1 MSAKP
6 RLYKIARRNG
16 RSTSNVTVATVL
28 DLAASLGSDFP
39 LEKSATWPEITDRGF
54 PVLPENTSTPVLPE
68 ADAANGAPTGAPARA
83 DLRPE
88 NINDAVIRLAGNSQD
103 GIQTAGAFLARLA
116 GRSAQEVMTY
126 MTIPATISG
135 GPSIFQVRIGTG
147 EVLSAGDEADFLVA
161 FYQHSYQDHL
171 DFLKEGGVLLYDSDN
186 VEPNLDDKRFVY
198 VGVPI
203 TGLTVEALGGTAKDK
218 GKNIFV
224 LGLIA
229 KIFSLDVE
237 KLATLI
243 KEKFAGK
250 DQSIVNTALMAFQA
264 GYAYPVGN
272 VLTKHYRF
280 EHIPRASGR
289 AQITMDGNQA
299 LAYGLI
305 AAGVRYGAGY
315 PITPWSSIMET
326 LRRELPKYGGIFV
339 QAEDELGAVSLALG
353 FSYSGYLAITG
364 SAGPGISLKTE
375 AIGWASMAEIPLIIC
390 NIQRGGPSTGL
401 PTNVEQSDLHQAI
414 FGSHGDSPRV
424 VLAASTVE
432 DCFYIA
438 IEAARIAR
446 KYSTPVF
453 ILSDTSLATRIEAF
467 DEPDLSKLMVD
478 PKPDLTPRQTFKPY
492 PIDQITQHVPPGT
505 RILDGKYPLLAGLE
519 HDEMGHPTGSPKLHM
534 AMTAKRRNK
543 LRKLAEEIPVPEVY
557 GDQEG
562 DTLLVGWGSTYGP
575 IHDAVKMGREHGEQ
589 MGALHLRHVHPLPN
603 GLEKIFAKYKRI
615 VTVEMNDQGV
625 YGFGQLAT
633 ILRARYCEPK
643 ITSFTKTDGLTFRV
657 KEILDG
663 VFKGKSFLARHIP
676 REGAEVIHQAGAEN
690 VKTLKEVVPQGVG

>member
-1 MSAKP
+1 MGDPVNPDITA
-6 RLYKIARRNG
+6 
-16 RSTSNVTVATVL
+16 VQ
-28 DLAASLGSDFP
+28 
-39 LEKSATWPEITDRGF
+39 KSAT
-54 PVLPENTSTPVLPE
+54 
-68 ADAANGAPTGAPARA
+68 ADKPASPTAAPAPDRA

-88 NINDAVIRLAGNSQD
+88 NIQDAVIRLAGNSQD

-116 GRSAQEVMTY
+116 GRSDQDVMTY

-135 GPSIFQVRIGTG
+135 GPSIFQVRIGSG

-161 FYQHSYQDHL
+161 FYQHSYQDHIG
-171 DFLKEGGVLLYDSDN
+171 FVREGGVLLYDSDN

-224 LGLIA
+224 LGLIT

-237 KLATLI
+237 KLKKLI
-243 KEKFAGK
+243 SEKFAGK
-250 DQSIVNTALMAFQA
+250 DESIVNTALMAFQA
-264 GYAYPVGN
+264 GYAYPVGK
-272 VLTKHYRF
+272 VLTHHYQF
-280 EHIPRASGR
+280 EKFEKKAGAR

-315 PITPWSSIMET
+315 PITPWSSVMET

-353 FSYSGYLAITG
+353 FSYSGYLAVTG

-375 AIGWASMAEIPLIIC
+375 AIGWASMAEIPLLIC

-401 PTNVEQSDLHQAI
+401 PTNVEQSDLHQELYD
-414 FGSHGDSPRV
+414 GHGANPRV

-478 PKPDLTPRQTFKPY
+478 PKPDLTPRDGGFKPY
-492 PIDQITQHVPPGT
+492 DLERITQHVPPGT
-505 RILDGKYPLLAGLE
+505 IMRDGKYPLIGGLE

-562 DTLLVGWGSTYGP
+562 DTLLVGRGSTYGP
-575 IHDAVKMGREHGEQ
+575 IHVAVVMAREQGEKC
-589 MGALHLRHVHPLPN
+589 GGLHLRHLHPLPN
-603 GLEKIFAKYKRI
+603 GLEKIFEKFKRI

-633 ILRARYCEPK
+633 ILSARYCEPK
-643 ITSFTKTDGLTFRV
+643 ITSFTKTDGLT
-657 KEILDG
+657 I
-663 VFKGKSFLARHIP
+663 
-676 REGAEVIHQAGAEN
+676 
-690 VKTLKEVVPQGVG
+690 

>member
-1 MSAKP
+1 M
-6 RLYKIARRNG
+6 
-16 RSTSNVTVATVL
+16 
-28 DLAASLGSDFP
+28 
-39 LEKSATWPEITDRGF
+39 
-54 PVLPENTSTPVLPE
+54 
-68 ADAANGAPTGAPARA
+68 
-83 DLRPE
+83 
-88 NINDAVIRLAGNSQD
+88 IRLAGNSQD

-116 GRSAQEVMTY
+116 GRSEHDVMTY

-135 GPSIFQVRIGTG
+135 GPSIFQVRIGSG

-161 FYQHSYQDHL
+161 FYQHSYQDHIG
-171 DFLKEGGVLLYDSDN
+171 FLREGGVMLYDSDN

-224 LGLIA
+224 LGLIS
-229 KIFSLDVE
+229 KIFNLDVE
-237 KLATLI
+237 KLKRI
-243 KEKFAGK
+243 ISEKFAGK
-250 DQSIVNTALMAFQA
+250 DESIVNTALMAFQA

-305 AAGVRYGAGY
+305 AGGVRFGAGY
-315 PITPWSSIMET
+315 PITPWSSVMET

-339 QAEDELGAVSLALG
+339 QAEDELASVSIALG
-353 FSYSGYLAITG
+353 CSYSGYLAVTG
-364 SAGPGISLKTE
+364 SAGPGISLKAE
-375 AIGWASMAEIPLIIC
+375 AIGWASMAEIPLVIC

-424 VLAASTVE
+424 VLAAASVE

-478 PKPDLTPRQTFKPY
+478 PKPDLTPRQTHQAVSDRSNHAARPA
-492 PIDQITQHVPPGT
+492 GT

-562 DTLLVGWGSTYGP
+562 DIDRRLGINLRPDPRRGHTGATTKEKKSARYICAISIHCRTGSR
-575 IHDAVKMGREHGEQ
+575 KFSQ
-589 MGALHLRHVHPLPN
+589 
-603 GLEKIFAKYKRI
+603 KFKRI

-663 VFKGKSFLARHIP
+663 VFKGKSFPARHIP
-676 REGAEVIHQAGAEN
+676 RDGAEVQHHGTAP
-690 VKTLKEVVPQGVG
+690 KM

>member
-1 MSAKP
+1 MGEPANP
-6 RLYKIARRNG
+6 
-16 RSTSNVTVATVL
+16 
-28 DLAASLGSDFP
+28 DLTAVQAPAS
-39 LEKSATWPEITDRGF
+39 
-54 PVLPENTSTPVLPE
+54 
-68 ADAANGAPTGAPARA
+68 APTPAAERA

-88 NINDAVIRLAGNSQD
+88 NIQDAVIRLAGNSQD
-103 GIQTAGAFLARLA
+103 GIQSAGAFLARLA
-116 GRSAQEVMTY
+116 GRSDQDVMTY
-126 MTIPATISG
+126 MTIPSTISG
-135 GPSIFQVRIGTG
+135 GPSLFQVRIGTG
-147 EVLSAGDEADFLVA
+147 EVLSSGDEADFLVA
-161 FYQHSYQDHL
+161 FYQHSYQDNI

-229 KIFSLDVE
+229 KIFNLDVE
-237 KLATLI
+237 KLKKIIT
-243 KEKFAGK
+243 EKFVGK
-250 DQSIVNTALMAFQA
+250 DVSIVNTAMMAFQA
-264 GYAYPVGN
+264 GYAFPVGK
-272 VLTKHYRF
+272 VLTHRYQF
-280 EHIPRASGR
+280 EHIPKTGGR

-299 LAYGLI
+299 IAYGLI
-305 AAGVRYGAGY
+305 AGGVRYGAGY
-315 PITPWSSIMET
+315 PITPWSSIMEI
-326 LRRELPKYGGIFV
+326 LRSEFPKYGGIFV

-353 FSYSGYLAITG
+353 FSYSGYLAVTG
-364 SAGPGISLKTE
+364 SAGPGISLKSE
-375 AIGWASMAEIPLIIC
+375 AIGWASMAEIPIIVC

-446 KYSTPVF
+446 KYSTPVL

-478 PKPDLTPRQTFKPY
+478 PKPDLTPREGGFKPY
-492 PIDQITQHVPPGT
+492 DLDRITQHVPPGT
-505 RILDGKYPLLAGLE
+505 RMLDGKYPLVTGLE

-534 AMTAKRRNK
+534 AMTAKRRKK
-543 LRKLAEEIPVPEVY
+543 LQELAEEIPVPEVY
-557 GDQEG
+557 GDQKG

-575 IHDAVKMGREHGEQ
+575 IHDAAKLAREHGEKI
-589 MGALHLRHVHPLPN
+589 GALHLRHIHPLPN
-603 GLEKIFAKYKRI
+603 GLEKIFAKFKRI
-615 VTVEMNDQGV
+615 VVVEMNDQGV

-633 ILRARYCEPK
+633 ILRARFCEPK
-643 ITSFTKTDGLTFRV
+643 IQSVTKTDGLTFRV
-657 KEILDG
+657 KEILQG
-663 VFKGKSFLARHIP
+663 VFPGEFVSTRGYSPNRPVSSNGDQDIGLAR
-676 REGAEVIHQAGAEN
+676 AESIS
-690 VKTLKEVVPQGVG
+690 QGVG

>member
-1 MSAKP
+1 MADPISP
-6 RLYKIARRNG
+6 
-16 RSTSNVTVATVL
+16 SPVA
-28 DLAASLGSDFP
+28 
-39 LEKSATWPEITDRGF
+39 
-54 PVLPENTSTPVLPE
+54 PE
-68 ADAANGAPTGAPARA
+68 AGMVPNTPGPERA

-88 NINDAVIRLAGNSQD
+88 NIQDAVIRLAGNSQD

-116 GRSAQEVMTY
+116 GRSDQDVMTY

-135 GPSIFQVRIGTG
+135 GPSIFQVRIGSG
-147 EVLSAGDEADFLVA
+147 EVLSPGDEADFLVA
-161 FYQHSYQDHL
+161 FYQHSYQDHIG
-171 DFLKEGGVLLYDSDN
+171 FLREGGVLLYDSDN
-186 VEPNLDDKRFVY
+186 VEPNVDDKRFVY

-229 KIFSLDVE
+229 KIFNLDVE
-237 KLATLI
+237 KLKKLI
-243 KEKFAGK
+243 TEKFGGK

-280 EHIPRASGR
+280 HHIPKISGR

-364 SAGPGISLKTE
+364 SAGPGISLKAE
-375 AIGWASMAEIPLIIC
+375 AIGWASMAEIPLIVC

-424 VLAASTVE
+424 VLAAASVE

-446 KYSTPVF
+446 EYSTPVF

-467 DEPDLSKLMVD
+467 DEPVLSKLMVD
-478 PKPDLTPRQTFKPY
+478 PKPDLTPRETFKPY

-543 LRKLAEEIPVPEVY
+543 LRKLAEELPMPEVY

-562 DTLLVGWGSTYGP
+562 DTLMVGWGSTYGP
-575 IHDAVKMGREHGEQ
+575 IHDAVKMARDQGEKI
-589 MGALHLRHVHPLPN
+589 GALHLRHIHPLPN
-603 GLEKIFAKYKRI
+603 GLEKIWPKFRRI
-615 VTVEMNDQGV
+615 VTVEMNDQGL

-643 ITSFTKTDGLTFRV
+643 IESVTKTDGLTFRV

-663 VFKGKSFLARHIP
+663 VFKGRPFARTIP
-676 REGAEVIHQAGAEN
+676 RDGVATVHQDTGAEN
-690 VKTLKEVVPQGVG
+690 VKSLREVVPQGVG

>member
-1 MSAKP
+1 MSDSLNLESSAP
-6 RLYKIARRNG
+6 P
-16 RSTSNVTVATVL
+16 AT
-28 DLAASLGSDFP
+28 A
-39 LEKSATWPEITDRGF
+39 SATE
-54 PVLPENTSTPVLPE
+54 
-68 ADAANGAPTGAPARA
+68 RA

-103 GIQTAGAFLARLA
+103 GIQSAGAFLARLA
-116 GRSAQEVMTY
+116 GRSDHDVMTY
-126 MTIPATISG
+126 MTIPSTISG
-135 GPSIFQVRIGTG
+135 GPSIFQVRMGTG

-229 KIFSLDVE
+229 KIFNLDVE
-237 KLATLI
+237 KLKRLI
-243 KEKFAGK
+243 TEKFRGK
-250 DQSIVNTALMAFQA
+250 DESIVNTALMAFQA
-264 GYAYPVGN
+264 GYAYPVGK
-272 VLTKHYRF
+272 VLTHHYQCEKF
-280 EHIPRASGR
+280 EKKPGARD
-289 AQITMDGNQA
+289 QITMDGNQA
-299 LAYGLI
+299 IAYGLI

-339 QAEDELGAVSLALG
+339 QAEDELGAVSLSLG
-353 FSYSGYLAITG
+353 FSYSGYLAVTG
-364 SAGPGISLKTE
+364 SAGPGISLKSE

-424 VLAASTVE
+424 VLAAAHVE
-432 DCFYIA
+432 DCFYVA
-438 IEAARIAR
+438 LEAARIAR

-453 ILSDTSLATRIEAF
+453 ILSDGSLATRIEAF
-467 DEPDLSKLMVD
+467 DEPDLSKLVVD
-478 PKPDLTPRQTFKPY
+478 PKPDLTPRQTHTPY
-492 PIDQITQHVPPGT
+492 PLDQITQHVPPGT
-505 RILDGKYPLLAGLE
+505 RILDGKYPLLSGLE

-557 GDQEG
+557 GDQKG
-562 DTLLVGWGSTYGP
+562 DTLLAGWGSTYGP
-575 IHDAVKMGREHGEQ
+575 IHDAVKMAREQGEKI
-589 MGALHLRHVHPLPN
+589 GALHLRHIHPLPN
-603 GLEKIFAKYKRI
+603 GLEKIFAKFKRI
-615 VTVEMNDQGV
+615 VTVEMNDQGI
-625 YGFGQLAT
+625 YGFGQLAI

-643 ITSFTKTDGLTFRV
+643 IESVTKTDGLTYRV
-657 KEILDG
+657 KEILQG
-663 VFKGKSFLARHIP
+663 VFPGKFVSRRGYSPNRPVSGNGEQDVEVAR
-676 REGAEVIHQAGAEN
+676 AESI
-690 VKTLKEVVPQGVG
+690 TQGVG

>member
-1 MSAKP
+1 MADPISP
-6 RLYKIARRNG
+6 
-16 RSTSNVTVATVL
+16 SPVA
-28 DLAASLGSDFP
+28 
-39 LEKSATWPEITDRGF
+39 
-54 PVLPENTSTPVLPE
+54 PE
-68 ADAANGAPTGAPARA
+68 AGMVPNTPGPERA

-88 NINDAVIRLAGNSQD
+88 NIQDAVIRLAGNSQD

-116 GRSAQEVMTY
+116 GRSDQDVMTY

-135 GPSIFQVRIGTG
+135 GPSIFQVRIGSG

-161 FYQHSYQDHL
+161 FYQHSYQDHIG
-171 DFLKEGGVLLYDSDN
+171 FVREGGVVLYDSDN
-186 VEPNLDDKRFVY
+186 VEPNFDDKRFVY

-224 LGLIA
+224 LGLIT

-237 KLATLI
+237 KLKKIIT
-243 KEKFAGK
+243 EKFAGK
-250 DQSIVNTALMAFQA
+250 NESIVNTALMAFQA
-264 GYAYPVGN
+264 GYAYPVGK
-272 VLTKHYRF
+272 VLTHQYQF
-280 EHIPRASGR
+280 EHIPKKAGAR

-315 PITPWSSIMET
+315 PITPWSSVMET

-353 FSYSGYLAITG
+353 FSYSGYLAVTG

-375 AIGWASMAEIPLIIC
+375 AIGWASMAEIPLLIC

-414 FGSHGDSPRV
+414 YGGHGDSPRV
-424 VLAASTVE
+424 VLAAKTVE

-478 PKPDLTPRQTFKPY
+478 PKPDLSPRQTFKPY
-492 PIDQITQHVPPGT
+492 PVDAITQHIPPGT
-505 RILDGKYPLLAGLE
+505 RILDGKYPLLSGLE

-534 AMTAKRRNK
+534 VMTAKRRNK
-543 LRKLAEEIPVPEVY
+543 LRKLAEEIPSPEIY
-557 GDQEG
+557 GDKEG
-562 DTLLVGWGSTYGP
+562 DVLLVGWGSTYGP
-575 IHDAVKMGREHGEQ
+575 IHDAVKQARDHGEKV
-589 MGALHLRHVHPLPN
+589 GAIHLRHIHPLPN
-603 GLEKIFAKYKRI
+603 GIEKIFANFKRI
-615 VTVEMNDQGV
+615 VVVEMNDQGV
-625 YGFGQLAT
+625 YGFGQLAI

-643 ITSFTKTDGLTFRV
+643 IESFTKTDGLTFRV

-663 VFKGKSFLARHIP
+663 VFKGRSFAARKIP
-676 REGAEVIHQAGAEN
+676 RDGAAIVHADTAPES
-690 VKTLKEVVPQGVG
+690 VKSVREVVPQGVG

>member
-1 MSAKP
+1 MSE
-6 RLYKIARRNG
+6 G
-16 RSTSNVTVATVL
+16 L
-28 DLAASLGSDFP
+28 DTAAQTTAP
-39 LEKSATWPEITDRGF
+39 
-54 PVLPENTSTPVLPE
+54 N
-68 ADAANGAPTGAPARA
+68 ADRA

-88 NINDAVIRLAGNSQD
+88 SIQDAVIRLAGNSQD

-116 GRSAQEVMTY
+116 GRSEHDVMTY

-135 GPSIFQVRIGTG
+135 GPSIFQVRIGSG

-161 FYQHSYQDHL
+161 FYQHSYQDHVG
-171 DFLKEGGVLLYDSDN
+171 FLREGGVLLYDSDN

-224 LGLIA
+224 LGLIS
-229 KIFSLDVE
+229 KIFNLDGD
-237 KLATLI
+237 KLKRLI
-243 KEKFAGK
+243 TEKFGGK
-250 DQSIVNTALMAFQA
+250 DESIVNTALMAFQA

-289 AQITMDGNQA
+289 AQLTMDGNQA

-305 AAGVRYGAGY
+305 AGGVRFGAGY
-315 PITPWSSIMET
+315 PITPWSSVMET

-339 QAEDELGAVSLALG
+339 QAEDELASVSIALG
-353 FSYSGYLAITG
+353 CSFSGYLAVTG
-364 SAGPGISLKTE
+364 SAGPGISLKAE
-375 AIGWASMAEIPLIIC
+375 AIGWASMAEIPLVIC

-424 VLAASTVE
+424 VLAAASVE

-467 DEPDLSKLMVD
+467 DEPDLSKFMVN
-478 PKPDLTPRQTFKPY
+478 PKPDLTPRQTHKPY
-492 PIDQITQHVPPGT
+492 PIDQITQHVAPGT
-505 RILDGKYPLLAGLE
+505 RILDGKYPLLSGLE

-562 DTLLVGWGSTYGP
+562 DMLLVGWGSTYGP
-575 IHDAVKMGREHGEQ
+575 IHDAAKMARENGEKV
-589 MGALHLRHVHPLPN
+589 GALHLRHLHPLPN
-603 GLEKIFAKYKRI
+603 GLEKIFEKFKRI
-615 VTVEMNDQGV
+615 VSIEMNDQGV
-625 YGFGQLAT
+625 YGYGQLAT

-657 KEILDG
+657 KEILDA
-663 VFKGKSFLARHIP
+663 VFKGKSFAARNIP
-676 REGAEVIHQAGAEN
+676 RHGAEVQHHGTAPEN
-690 VKTLKEVVPQGVG
+690 VKHLDEVVPQGVG

>member
-1 MSAKP
+1 MSEGP
-6 RLYKIARRNG
+6 NIAAQTTAPN
-16 RSTSNVTVATVL
+16 
-28 DLAASLGSDFP
+28 
-39 LEKSATWPEITDRGF
+39 
-54 PVLPENTSTPVLPE
+54 
-68 ADAANGAPTGAPARA
+68 ADRA

-88 NINDAVIRLAGNSQD
+88 SIQDAVIRLAGNSQD

-116 GRSAQEVMTY
+116 GRSEHDVMTY

-135 GPSIFQVRIGTG
+135 GPSIFQVRIGSG

-161 FYQHSYQDHL
+161 FYQHSYQDHIG
-171 DFLKEGGVLLYDSDN
+171 FLREGGVLLYDSDN

-218 GKNIFV
+218 GKNMFV

-229 KIFSLDVE
+229 KIFNLHVE
-237 KLATLI
+237 KLKRLI
-243 KEKFAGK
+243 TEKFGGK
-250 DQSIVNTALMAFQA
+250 DASIVNTALMGFQA

-272 VLTKHYRF
+272 ILTKHYQF

-305 AAGVRYGAGY
+305 AGGVRFGAGY
-315 PITPWSSIMET
+315 PITPWSSVMEV

-339 QAEDELGAVSLALG
+339 QAEDELASVSIALG
-353 FSYSGYLAITG
+353 CSFSGWLAVTG
-364 SAGPGISLKTE
+364 SAGPGISLKSE
-375 AIGWASMAEIPLIIC
+375 AIGWGSMAEIPLVIC

-424 VLAASTVE
+424 VLAAASVE

-467 DEPDLSKLMVD
+467 DEPDLPKLMID
-478 PKPDLTPRQTFKPY
+478 PKPDLTPRQTHKPY
-492 PIDQITQHVPPGT
+492 PIDQITQHVAPGT

-543 LRKLAEEIPVPEVY
+543 LRKLAEEIPVPEIY

-562 DTLLVGWGSTYGP
+562 TLLIGWGSTYGP
-575 IHDAVKMGREHGEQ
+575 IHDAVALARTQGEKV
-589 MGALHLRHVHPLPN
+589 GAIHLRHLHPLPN
-603 GLEKIFAKYKRI
+603 GLDKIFEKFNRI

-625 YGFGQLAT
+625 YGYGQLAT

-663 VFKGKSFLARHIP
+663 VFKGKSFAARNIP
-676 REGAEVIHQAGAEN
+676 RQGEAIVHQDTGSEN
-690 VKTLKEVVPQGVG
+690 VKTLRDVVPQGVG

>member
-1 MSAKP
+1 MNENPVAP
-6 RLYKIARRNG
+6 E
-16 RSTSNVTVATVL
+16 STTPAVSP
-28 DLAASLGSDFP
+28 G
-39 LEKSATWPEITDRGF
+39 PE
-54 PVLPENTSTPVLPE
+54 
-68 ADAANGAPTGAPARA
+68 RA

-103 GIQTAGAFLARLA
+103 GIQSAGAFLARLA
-116 GRSAQEVMTY
+116 GRSDHDVMTY

-135 GPSIFQVRIGTG
+135 GPSIFQVRMGTG

-161 FYQHSYQDHL
+161 FYQHSYQDHI

-224 LGLIA
+224 LGLIS
-229 KIFSLDVE
+229 KIFHLDVE
-237 KLATLI
+237 KLTTLI

-250 DQSIVNTALMAFQA
+250 DESIVNTAIMAFTA

-272 VLTKHYRF
+272 VLTKQYQF
-280 EHIPRASGR
+280 EKVEKKPGAR

-299 LAYGLI
+299 IAYGLI

-315 PITPWSSIMET
+315 PITPWSSIMEV
-326 LRRELPKYGGIFV
+326 LRSEFPKYGGLFV

-353 FSYSGYLAITG
+353 FSFSGYLAVTG

-375 AIGWASMAEIPLIIC
+375 AIGWASMAEMPLIIC

-414 FGSHGDSPRV
+414 YGGHGDSPRV
-424 VLAASTVE
+424 VLAAATVE

-467 DEPDLSKLMVD
+467 DEPKLGELMVD
-478 PKPDLTPRQTFKPY
+478 PKPDLTPRETFKPY
-492 PIDQITQHVPPGT
+492 PIDAITQHVVPGT
-505 RILDGKYPLLAGLE
+505 RILDGKYPLLSGLE

-534 AMTAKRRNK
+534 VMTAKRRNK
-543 LRKLAEEIPVPEVY
+543 LRKLAEEIPVPEIY

-575 IHDAVKMGREHGEQ
+575 IHDAAKQAHEHGEKI
-589 MGALHLRHVHPLPN
+589 GAIHFRHLHPLPN
-603 GLEKIFAKYKRI
+603 GLEKIFARFKRI
-615 VTVEMNDQGV
+615 VVVEMNDLGI
-625 YGFGQLAT
+625 YGFGQFALV
-633 ILRARYCEPK
+633 LRARYCEPK
-643 ITSFTKTDGLTFRV
+643 IESVTKTDGLTYRV

-663 VFKGKSFLARHIP
+663 VFKGRTFAARKIP
-676 REGAEVIHQAGAEN
+676 REGAAIIHTDPTPES
-690 VKTLKEVVPQGVG
+690 VKSVKDVVPQGVG

>member
-1 MSAKP
+1 MNP
-6 RLYKIARRNG
+6 PPNI
-16 RSTSNVTVATVL
+16 
-28 DLAASLGSDFP
+28 
-39 LEKSATWPEITDRGF
+39 PETES
-54 PVLPENTSTPVLPE
+54 P
-68 ADAANGAPTGAPARA
+68 NGAIATGHASGRA

-88 NINDAVIRLAGNSQD
+88 NIQDAVIRLAGDSQD
-103 GIQTAGAFLARLA
+103 GIQSAGAFLARLA
-116 GRSAQEVMTY
+116 GRSAQDVMTY

-135 GPSIFQVRIGTG
+135 GPSIFQVRMGTG

-161 FYQHSYQDHL
+161 FYQHSYQDHIG
-171 DFLKEGGVLLYDSDN
+171 FLKDGGVLLYDSDN

-203 TGLTVEALGGTAKDK
+203 TGLTIEALGGTAKDK

-224 LGLIA
+224 LGLIS
-229 KIFSLDVE
+229 KIFNLDVE
-237 KLATLI
+237 KLRTLI
-243 KEKFAGK
+243 REKFRGK
-250 DQSIVNTALMAFQA
+250 DESIVNTALIAFQA
-264 GYAYPVGN
+264 GYGYPVGN
-272 VLTKHYRF
+272 VLTKQYRF
-280 EHIPRASGR
+280 EAHVPKEGDR

-315 PITPWSSIMET
+315 PITPWSSVMEI
-326 LRRELPKYGGIFV
+326 LRGELPKYGGIFV

-353 FSYSGYLAITG
+353 FSFSGYLAVTG

-375 AIGWASMAEIPLIIC
+375 AIGWASMSEMPLIII
-390 NIQRGGPSTGL
+390 NVQRGGPSTGL

-414 FGSHGDSPRV
+414 YGSHGDSPRV
-424 VLAASTVE
+424 VLAAKTVE

-467 DEPDLSKLMVD
+467 DEPHLEDLMLD
-478 PKPDLTPRQTFKPY
+478 PTPDLTPRQTFKPY
-492 PIDQITQHVPPGT
+492 PIDQITQHLVPGT
-505 RILDGKYPLLAGLE
+505 RILDGKYPLVGGLE

-543 LRKLAEEIPVPEVY
+543 LRKLAEEIPVPEVF

-562 DTLLVGWGSTYGP
+562 TLLVGWGSTYGP
-575 IHDAVKMGREHGEQ
+575 IHDAVKLAREHGEKA
-589 MGALHLRHVHPLPN
+589 GALHLRHLHPLPN
-603 GLEKIFAKYKRI
+603 DLEKVFAKFKRI
-615 VTVEMNDQGV
+615 VVVEMNDQGL

-643 ITSFTKTDGLTFRV
+643 IESATKTDGLTFRV
-657 KEILDG
+657 KEILER
-663 VFKGKSFLARHIP
+663 VFEGRSFAARKIP
-676 REGAEVIHQAGAEN
+676 REGAAIVHADTAPEN
-690 VKTLKEVVPQGVG
+690 VKSLREVVPQGVG

>member
-1 MSAKP
+1 MGDTVTPSNTRVQMPDPAAISDPGAAAPSASP
-6 RLYKIARRNG
+6 
-16 RSTSNVTVATVL
+16 
-28 DLAASLGSDFP
+28 AS
-39 LEKSATWPEITDRGF
+39 DR
-54 PVLPENTSTPVLPE
+54 
-68 ADAANGAPTGAPARA
+68 DRA

-103 GIQTAGAFLARLA
+103 GIQSAGAFLARLA

-135 GPSIFQVRIGTG
+135 GPSIFQVRMGTG
-147 EVLSAGDEADFLVA
+147 EVLSSGDEADFLVA
-161 FYQHSYQDHL
+161 FYQHSYQDHIG
-171 DFLKEGGVLLYDSDN
+171 FLKDGGVLLYDSDN
-186 VEPNLDDKRFVY
+186 VEPDLDDKRFVY

-229 KIFSLDVE
+229 KIFHLDVE
-237 KLATLI
+237 KLKTLI
-243 KEKFAGK
+243 REKFTGK
-250 DQSIVNTALMAFQA
+250 DESVVNTALMAFQA
-264 GYAYPVGN
+264 GYGYPVGN
-272 VLTKHYRF
+272 VLAKFYEF
-280 EHIPRASGR
+280 EKVDKTGAPP
-289 AQITMDGNQA
+289 QITMDGNTA

-305 AAGVRYGAGY
+305 AAGIRYGAGY
-315 PITPWSSIMET
+315 PITPWSSVMEI

-353 FSYSGYLAITG
+353 FSFSGYLAVTG

-375 AIGWASMAEIPLIIC
+375 AIGWASMAEMPLIII
-390 NIQRGGPSTGL
+390 NVQRGGPSTGL

-414 FGSHGDSPRV
+414 YGGHGDSPRV

-432 DCFYIA
+432 DCFYTA

-478 PKPDLTPRQTFKPY
+478 PKPDLSPRQTFKPY
-492 PIDQITQHVPPGT
+492 PVDAITQHIPPGT
-505 RILDGKYPLLAGLE
+505 RILDGKYPLLSGLE

-534 AMTAKRRNK
+534 VMTAKRRNK
-543 LRKLAEEIPVPEVY
+543 LRKLAEEIPVPEIY
-557 GDQEG
+557 GDKEG
-562 DTLLVGWGSTYGP
+562 DVLLIGWGSTYGP
-575 IHDAVKMGREHGEQ
+575 VHDAVKQARDHGEKV
-589 MGALHLRHVHPLPN
+589 GAIHLRHIHPLPN
-603 GLEKIFAKYKRI
+603 GIENIFAKFKRI
-615 VTVEMNDQGV
+615 VVVEMNDQGV
-625 YGFGQLAT
+625 YGFGQLAI

-643 ITSFTKTDGLTFRV
+643 IESFTKTDGLTFRV

-663 VFKGKSFLARHIP
+663 VFKGRSFAARKIP
-676 REGAEVIHQAGAEN
+676 RDGAAIVHADTAPES
-690 VKTLKEVVPQGVG
+690 VKSVREVVPQGVG

>member
-1 MSAKP
+1 MGDP
-6 RLYKIARRNG
+6 VNPE
-16 RSTSNVTVATVL
+16 VATVQ
-28 DLAASLGSDFP
+28 
-39 LEKSATWPEITDRGF
+39 KSATADKPASPIA
-54 PVLPENTSTPVLPE
+54 TPGP
-68 ADAANGAPTGAPARA
+68 DRA

-88 NINDAVIRLAGNSQD
+88 NIQDAVIRLAGNSQD

-116 GRSAQEVMTY
+116 GRSDQDVMTY

-135 GPSIFQVRIGTG
+135 GPSIFQVRIGSG

-161 FYQHSYQDHL
+161 FYQHSYQDHI
-171 DFLKEGGVLLYDSDN
+171 DFVREGGVVLYDSDN

-250 DQSIVNTALMAFQA
+250 DESIVNTAIMAFTA
-264 GYAYPVGN
+264 GYAYPVGK
-272 VLTKHYRF
+272 VLTHQYQF
-280 EHIPRASGR
+280 EHKPKTGGP

-299 LAYGLI
+299 IAYGLI

-315 PITPWSSIMET
+315 PITPWSSIMEV
-326 LRRELPKYGGIFV
+326 LRREFPKYGGIFV

-353 FSYSGYLAITG
+353 FSYSGYLAVTG

-375 AIGWASMAEIPLIIC
+375 AIGWASMAEIPLIVC

-414 FGSHGDSPRV
+414 YGGHGDSPRV
-424 VLAASTVE
+424 VLAAKTVE

-467 DEPDLSKLMVD
+467 DEPDLSELMQD
-478 PKPDLTPRQTFKPY
+478 PKPDLTPRPAGFKPY
-492 PIDQITQHVPPGT
+492 DLERITQHVPPGT
-505 RILDGKYPLLAGLE
+505 RMLDGKYPLLSGLE

-534 AMTAKRRNK
+534 AMTAKRRKK
-543 LRKLAEEIPVPEVY
+543 LQKLAEEIPVPEVY
-557 GDQEG
+557 GDQKG
-562 DTLLVGWGSTYGP
+562 DVLLVGWGSTYGP
-575 IHDAVKMGREHGEQ
+575 IHDAVKQARDHGEKA
-589 MGALHLRHVHPLPN
+589 GAIHLRHIHPLPN
-603 GLEKIFAKYKRI
+603 GIEKIFAKFKRI
-615 VTVEMNDQGV
+615 VVVEMNDQGV
-625 YGFGQLAT
+625 YGFGQLAI

-643 ITSFTKTDGLTFRV
+643 IESFTKTDGLTFRV

-663 VFKGKSFLARHIP
+663 VFKGRSFAARHIP
-676 REGAEVIHQAGAEN
+676 RDGTAVVHTDTAPESVRS
-690 VKTLKEVVPQGVG
+690 TREVVPQGVG

>member
-1 MSAKP
+1 V
-6 RLYKIARRNG
+6 N
-16 RSTSNVTVATVL
+16 
-28 DLAASLGSDFP
+28 
-39 LEKSATWPEITDRGF
+39 E
-54 PVLPENTSTPVLPE
+54 TPVVPE
-68 ADAANGAPTGAPARA
+68 SDAPTGAPNANPASGRA

-103 GIQTAGAFLARLA
+103 GIQSAGAFLARLA
-116 GRSAQEVMTY
+116 GRSDQDVMTY
-126 MTIPATISG
+126 MTIPSTISG
-135 GPSIFQVRIGTG
+135 GPSLFQVRIGTG
-147 EVLSAGDEADFLVA
+147 EVLSSGDEADFLVA
-161 FYQHSYQDHL
+161 FYQHSYQDNI

-218 GKNIFV
+218 GKNIFI

-237 KLATLI
+237 KLKRLI
-243 KEKFAGK
+243 SEKFAGK
-250 DQSIVNTALMAFQA
+250 DESIVNTAMMAFQA
-264 GYAYPVGN
+264 GYAYPVGKI
-272 VLTKHYRF
+272 LSHHYQF
-280 EHIPRASGR
+280 EKVARKPGAR

-299 LAYGLI
+299 IAYGLI

-315 PITPWSSIMET
+315 PITPWSSIMEI
-326 LRRELPKYGGIFV
+326 LRSELPKYGGLFV

-353 FSYSGYLAITG
+353 FSFSGYLAVTG

-375 AIGWASMAEIPLIIC
+375 AIGWASMAEMPLIIC

-414 FGSHGDSPRV
+414 YGGHGDSPRV

-467 DEPDLSKLMVD
+467 DEPDLSKLMID
-478 PKPDLTPRQTFKPY
+478 PKPDLTPRASGFKPY
-492 PIDQITQHVPPGT
+492 DIERITQHVPPGA
-505 RILDGKYPLLAGLE
+505 RMIDGKYPLVSGLE

-534 AMTAKRRNK
+534 AMTAKRRKK
-543 LRKLAEEIPVPEVY
+543 LQKLAEEIPVPEVY
-557 GDQEG
+557 GDQKG

-575 IHDAVKMGREHGEQ
+575 LHDAAKLAREQGEKI
-589 MGALHLRHVHPLPN
+589 GSLHLRHIHPLPN
-603 GLEKIFAKYKRI
+603 GLEKIFAKFKRI
-615 VTVEMNDQGV
+615 VVVEMNDQGV

-643 ITSFTKTDGLTFRV
+643 IESVTKTDGLTFRV
-657 KEILDG
+657 KEILEG
-663 VFKGKSFLARHIP
+663 VFKRSFADKKSRGGSPKRPLSGNGTGQDVDLAR
-676 REGAEVIHQAGAEN
+676 AEVI
-690 VKTLKEVVPQGVG
+690 PQGIG